1 MVYLVFDLDSTIANV
16 GSVIFL
22 LQDLTGSTWNSNNIP
37 VNSELNFK
45 LKHAYKLFVSKIA
58 NLEKNSSTRI
68 GILRPGIL
76 EVMEIAK
83 FLMENHM
90 CSGVI
95 IYSNNF
101 SLNCLEFIRD
111 VIHSCLS
118 TVNLIKDCIHRFN
131 KLRLDISGNNIIN
144 NNINKTWNSLH
155 NLLVN
160 GKVKAQGS
168 IDPSQVLFFDDNLH
182 PNLIDNLRENYI
194 HVPSYTYNI
203 PWVKIE
209 EIYRDTIKESQ
220 LINFEFIKFLNKF
233 NQEKITTIREHL
245 YYYKMRY
252 LLIRE
257 RQDSENPPA
266 PDYSIN
272 LMLLALQNKFL

>member
-1 MVYLVFDLDSTIANV
+1 MVYLVFDLDATIANV

-22 LQDLTGSTWNSNNIP
+22 LQDLTASTWTSTNIP

-45 LKHAYKLFVSKIA
+45 LKYAYKLFVSKIA
-58 NLEKNSSTRI
+58 NLEQNSSTRI

-83 FLMENHM
+83 FLMENDM

-95 IYSNNF
+95 IYSNNC

-111 VIHSCLS
+111 VIHTCLS

-131 KLRLDISGNNIIN
+131 KLRLDISGNNCTN
-144 NNINKTWNSLH
+144 NNFKKTWNSLH

-160 GKVKAQGS
+160 GKVKAPGS

-194 HVPSYTYNI
+194 HVPAYTYNI

-220 LINFEFIKFLNKF
+220 LINFEFIKFINKF
-233 NQEKITTIREHL
+233 NQNKVTTVGEHL
-245 YYYKMRY
+245 HYYKMRY

-257 RQDSENPPA
+257 HQDSENPPL
-266 PDYSIN
+266 PDSSIN